1 MLTTSIERLEEIEQE
16 RLEVFAD
23 TSFQEWMKEFRVG
36 RLATKPKDRASDMMD
51 LWTNKHGIKNS
62 FNQVINNLK

>member
-1 MLTTSIERLEEIEQE
+1 MLTTSIERLEQIEQE

-23 TSFQEWMKEFRVG
+23 KSFQEWMKEFRVG
-36 RLATKPKDRASDMMD
+36 RLAAKPKDRAGDMMD
-51 LWTNKHGIKNS
+51 LWTNKHGIKNN

>member
-1 MLTTSIERLEEIEQE
+1 MLTTSIERLEQIEQE
-16 RLEVFAD
+16 RLEIFAD
-23 TSFQEWMKEFRVG
+23 TSFQEWMKEFKVG
-36 RLATKPKDRASDMMD
+36 RLAIKPKDGASDMMN